1 MLTMNTHCKLQL
13 CLNTFCCTNICTHIY
28 LLYSILFLDSLK
40 MHSKNTYA
48 RHIRGWLN
56 CEWKRLGHGKKPIF
70 DTESL
75 PLVSP
80 RSRFLSPF
88 PLDNM
93 SCRIFSFFL
102 FFANNDIT
110 HSSTIPRQWMRLWR
124 FRLQVCLQFVHDEA
138 PKIYAHGLRRK
149 ASIHV

>member
-28 LLYSILFLDSLK
+28 HLYSILFLDSLK

-48 RHIRGWLN
+48 RHIRSWLN

-88 PLDNM
+88 PFDNM
-93 SCRIFSFFL
+93 SCRIFSFF
-102 FFANNDIT
+102 
-110 HSSTIPRQWMRLWR
+110 SSLLTMISLIPVPYQDNGCDCGIFVCRYAYNLYIMRHQK
-124 FRLQVCLQFVHDEA
+124 FTCGD
-138 PKIYAHGLRRK
+138 
-149 ASIHV
+149 